1 MLSRVKKKESYNLKI
16 HIENL
21 AFTCIIGILDFER
34 KNAQEVIINVEIE
47 YDFNDDFINYAEVAD
62 FIKTT
67 LINEKFLL
75 IEDAL
80 KHLTLKLK
88 EKFSKINTLYLKIT
102 KPSILPDCVVSVS
115 ETRNFNS

>member
-1 MLSRVKKKESYNLKI
+1 VKKKESYKLKI

-21 AFTCIIGILDFER
+21 TFTCIIGILDFER
-34 KNAQEVIINVEIE
+34 HKNQEVIVCLTIE
-47 YDFNDDFINYAEVAD
+47 YDFNVEFIDYTQVVNM
-62 FIKTT
+62 IKTT
-67 LINEKFLL
+67 MKNEKFLL

-80 KHLTLKLK
+80 EHLILKLK

-102 KPSILPDCVVSVS
+102 KPSILPDCMVSVS